1 MKQII
6 VTIVM
11 ALLLAMSSCKS
22 HKQTV
27 VRQPQ
32 RVAKETVKIPKGAS
46 GDPTYAVDVKVGS
59 ALVNEAKRW
68 LGTPYRYGGECRSG
82 ADCSGMLMVIYRD
95 VAGLKL
101 PRNSAAQCEYC
112 FGIDKRHLSPGDLV
126 FFSTSKGKGKVSHV
140 GMYIGSG
147 KMIHASSSRGVII
160 SDLDEKYYVN
170 HYHSSGRVYGIT
182 YAATGNKQK
191 EYKDYGKV
199 LLADNANSGNK
210 KSDKNKKSKAPVNPA
225 KEDVKHVEPSPVVH
239 EMSLDDFVAMQQAR
253 ARVDSVKPVEDV
265 IEPRDSVVVEPVV
278 VAEPIDTVKT
288 EVCDSIT
295 AETPQVKAPTVIVN
309 GRRVEV
315 QPVEQPHKQQ
325 PDSVPSDSARQA
337 VEIRETVVKAMK
349 FGK

>member
-32 RVAKETVKIPKGAS
+32 RVEKETVRIPKGAS
-46 GDPTYAVDVKVGS
+46 DDPAYAVDEKVGS
-59 ALVNEAKRW
+59 ALVKEAKRW
-68 LGTPYRYGGECRSG
+68 LGTPYRYGGESKSG

-95 VAGLKL
+95 VADLKL

-112 FGIDKRHLSPGDLV
+112 FGIDKRQLSPGDLV
-126 FFSTSKGKGKVSHV
+126 FFSTSKGRGKVSHV

-182 YAATGNKQK
+182 YAATGNKRK
-191 EYKDYGKV
+191 EYKDYGEV
-199 LLADNANSGNK
+199 LLADNAN
-210 KSDKNKKSKAPVNPA
+210 
-225 KEDVKHVEPSPVVH
+225 VEQKPVVR
-239 EMSLDDFVAMQQAR
+239 EMSLDDFVAMQQAS
-253 ARVDSVKPVEDV
+253 ARVDSVKPVDEV
-265 IEPRDSVVVEPVV
+265 IEPRDSVVVEAVV

-288 EVCDSIT
+288 EVCDSIP
-295 AETPQVKAPTVIVN
+295 AEAPQVKAPTVIVN
-309 GRRVEV
+309 GRRVEA
-315 QPVEQPHKQQ
+315 QPVEQPRKQRS
-325 PDSVPSDSARQA
+325 DSVPSDSARQA
-337 VEIRETVVKAMK
+337 VEIRETVVKAME